1 MDIPPPMSKLTRRR
15 GGESASPPRKER
27 QGLPSARPKELRGAC
42 MVPRDRISPFPVRV
56 PSSWGGVTQITSH
69 SSRLPSPVSGGKEG
83 GRPILT
89 SRQPLL
95 LTEAGSIPSVRQK
108 GPAHED
114 PTGRLSLNAEERPV
128 SPHPHALESRTSSQ
142 SFQSARWRGGG
153 AHPSPQIFSVHGC
166 FPGPMG
172 RMQEKDDELSGLD
185 REGLGS
191 GGELLTLSYRLHCVT
206 CANTRVG
213 CLMLGD
219 HVFQALQCFCYLIH
233 LFPPLLLPGTTIL
246 HVTLLPTPPPPTLGP
261 PPK

>member
-153 AHPSPQIFSVHGC
+153 RSPKPSNIFSAWL
-166 FPGPMG
+166 
-172 RMQEKDDELSGLD
+172 LSRPDGED
-185 REGLGS
+185 AREG
-191 GGELLTLSYRLHCVT
+191 
-206 CANTRVG
+206 
-213 CLMLGD
+213 
-219 HVFQALQCFCYLIH
+219 
-233 LFPPLLLPGTTIL
+233 
-246 HVTLLPTPPPPTLGP
+246 
-261 PPK
+261 